1 MITLLSHLSHV
12 EIATPDVEASVV
24 FYEERLGLREV
35 GRDGGKVY
43 LRSWGDY
50 THHSVVISEGPEPAL
65 VEIGWRTTSPEAL
78 EEAARRVED
87 AGVTGEW
94 SDSGPGR
101 GRSYVFTGPWGHTIR
116 LAWEIEQYRA
126 DDEHASIYPDRP
138 EKRSS
143 VAGAPRFLD
152 HVTIAASDV
161 RAFAQWHHDVLGFR
175 IMAYTDLDEAPVTVF
190 AVITTNEKSHDLG
203 VVLDSSSRPGRI
215 NHYAFWVDTREELL
229 IAADVLMENGTHIE
243 YGPSIHGIGEQS
255 LPLLPRPERPAH
267 RGEHRRLPQLRARL
281 GRQHLEAVDGLQQ
294 HVPQRRHADVD
305 DRVVPARRGPPH
317 RDRRGHRPRHR
328 GGPAQPLR
336 QARPGLSAD

>member
-12 EIATPDVEASVV
+12 EIAAPDVEASVA

-78 EEAARRVED
+78 EEAARRVEE

-116 LAWEIEQYRA
+116 LAWDVEQYHA
-126 DDEHASIYPDRP
+126 EDEHASVFPDRP

-161 RAFAQWHHDVLGFR
+161 KAFAKWHHDVLGFR
-175 IMAYTDLDEAPVTVF
+175 IMAYTELDEAPVTVF

-229 IAADVLMENGTHIE
+229 IAADVLMENGVHIE

-255 LPLLPRPERPAH
+255 FLYFRDPSGLRIEVNTGGYRNYVPDWDANTWKPSTGSNNLYRNGAMPMSMTESFPPDEGHPTATEEGIVPGTEEALLNPYGKH
-267 RGEHRRLPQLRARL
+267 GQ
-281 GRQHLEAVDGLQQ
+281 G
-294 HVPQRRHADVD
+294 
-305 DRVVPARRGPPH
+305 
-317 RDRRGHRPRHR
+317 
-328 GGPAQPLR
+328 
-336 QARPGLSAD
+336 